1 MTGQTTVTTDREF
14 PRVAVIGGGAN
25 GEHEVSL
32 ASADAVARAVRQ
44 LGAETVALT
53 VDREGGWHLEGE
65 GALTPAQAVA
75 VLTDCA
81 VAFPV
86 LHGVDGEDGAAAGL
100 LVMTGVPFVG
110 SPVRAGALAAD
121 KWATKLVAE
130 AVGVATAPG
139 VLVRPGDGVC
149 RGGGHGPAGITIAPP
164 LVVKPTSAGSS
175 DGVSVVADL
184 AELPAA
190 VAHARTAGELVLVES
205 FVEGREVDIALFR
218 DAGGV
223 LRAGSTLE
231 IGVDPH
237 GVFDRDSKYDGSAE
251 FTLPARLTLAEHTAV
266 ERAARLLYDALGCDG
281 VARFDFFVTDADV
294 VLNEVNTSPG
304 FTERSQVPLMYEAV
318 GLGYVELVGALVD
331 AALTRQPGRAGV
343 AGRADVPGRAGG
355 PA

>member
-205 FVEGREVDIALFR
+205 FVEGREVDIALF
-218 DAGGV
+218 
-223 LRAGSTLE
+223 
-231 IGVDPH
+231 
-237 GVFDRDSKYDGSAE
+237 FDRDSKYDGSAE